1 MPDREIS
8 FEPPTN
14 ELKRAGVVVGLTD
27 RVYPVSG
34 SEVTFDEV
42 LIKGDLS
49 GELDYNGTR
58 LRVTRVDAMVG
69 LEVGAMG
76 ARGPLWKGVE
86 CEVLK

>member
-8 FEPPTN
+8 FGPPTN

-42 LIKGDLS
+42 LIHS
-49 GELDYNGTR
+49 
-58 LRVTRVDAMVG
+58 AF
-69 LEVGAMG
+69 
-76 ARGPLWKGVE
+76 
-86 CEVLK
+86 